1 MKEKSKALLNALLL
15 VLTLVVN
22 FLGASGF
29 INGLSQK
36 AVSDMYP
43 TLITPAAFAFSIW
56 GVIYTLLI
64 ASLVVM
70 IIKSDDDYYKQV
82 INEISVL
89 FWLTCAFNIVWI
101 VCFSYNLIG
110 LSSVFIFLLFVIL
123 LLIDLRLGAIQTSK
137 RWLVPAAFGMYS
149 GWLFIATVVNITAWL
164 VQLQWNGFGLSNTVW
179 AVMLLIVAIVLTM
192 LFVMK
197 LKNALFP
204 LPIAWAFWGIYKNVL
219 AIDASGAYKVL
230 SLVAIIGVVLLVLLA
245 LFQLYRNR
253 LAILPTWR

>member
-22 FLGASGF
+22 FLGASGL

-43 TLITPAAFAFSIW
+43 SLITPAAFAFSIW

-64 ASLVVM
+64 ASLIVM
-70 IIKSDDDYYKQV
+70 IVKSNDDYYKQV
-82 INEISVL
+82 INEISLL
-89 FWLTCAFNIVWI
+89 FWLTCVFNIIWI

-110 LSSVFIFLLFVIL
+110 LSSVFIFLLFVML
-123 LLIDLRLGAIQTSK
+123 LLIDLRLGAIQTAT

-164 VQLQWNGFGLSNTVW
+164 VQLQWNGFGLSHALW
-179 AVMLLIVAIVLTM
+179 AVILLIVAIVLTV

-204 LPIAWAFWGIYKNVL
+204 VPIAWAFWGIYKNVL
-219 AIDASGAYKVL
+219 AIDASGAYKEL
-230 SLVAIIGVVLLVLLA
+230 SLVAVIGAALLVLLA
-245 LFQLYRNR
+245 LFQLYRNKFS
-253 LAILPTWR
+253 ILPTV